1 MEREREREREKNC
14 KCTRAVKRGG
24 GKEETSWEETRG
36 SEERGGGRNQ
46 LISKKERKEVRSFPE
61 IETGKRATT

>member
-1 MEREREREREKNC
+1 MYKG
-14 KCTRAVKRGG
+14 VKRGG

>member
-1 MEREREREREKNC
+1 MYKGL
-14 KCTRAVKRGG
+14 KRG

-36 SEERGGGRNQ
+36 SEEEERGGGRDQ

-61 IETGKRATT
+61 IETGKRAIT

>member
-1 MEREREREREKNC
+1 MYKG
-14 KCTRAVKRGG
+14 VKRG

-36 SEERGGGRNQ
+36 SEEGRGGGRNQ

-61 IETGKRATT
+61 IETGKRAIT

>member
-1 MEREREREREKNC
+1 MYKG
-14 KCTRAVKRGG
+14 VKRG

-36 SEERGGGRNQ
+36 SEEERGGGRNQ
-46 LISKKERKEVRSFPE
+46 LISKTERKEVRSFPE